1 MNLQE
6 ALQDYLAL
14 RRGLGFKLISEGKAL
29 ASFIAFLDRNHQ
41 DTITTEL
48 ALVWAKLPATVHP
61 ARWARRLSIVRG
73 FARYC
78 RAMDQTSEVP
88 PCELLQLSYP
98 RPSPYLFSDDDI
110 QKLLQASLQC
120 SEENHFFTKTLHCLF
135 GLLSVTGLRIN
146 EALALTMDDVDLET
160 GVLTIR
166 NTKFGKSRLIPLHR
180 TTINALISYREER
193 ESELAGNGS
202 PPYWFMNKQK
212 EQLGDGCVRYR
223 FNKLIKSIGLNNQT
237 CSHRPHLHDIRH
249 YFARSVLI
257 TWYLNGQDV
266 ERCLPTLS
274 AYLGHV
280 ETRDTYWYLSACP
293 ALMNEA
299 VVRLERQWGTTV

>member
-6 ALQDYLAL
+6 ALQDYLTL
-14 RRGLGFKLISEGKAL
+14 RRGLGFKLISDGKAL
-29 ASFIAFLDRNHQ
+29 ASFVCFLERNHQ

-48 ALVWAKLPATVHP
+48 ALAWAKLPTRAQP
-61 ARWARRLSIVRG
+61 AQWAKRLGIVRS

-78 RAMDQTSEVP
+78 RVMDQTSEVP
-88 PCELLQLSYP
+88 PCELLQLSYQ
-98 RPSPYLFSDDDI
+98 RPNPYLFSDGDI
-110 QKLLQASLQC
+110 QQLLQAALQY
-120 SEENHFFTKTLHCLF
+120 SEKNHFFMKTLHCLF

-146 EALALTMDDVDLET
+146 EALGLTLDDVDLDS

-166 NTKFGKSRLIPLHR
+166 HAKFGKTRLIPLHS
-180 TTINALISYREER
+180 TTLSALIAYREER
-193 ESELAGNGS
+193 ERELAGYES
-202 PPYWFMNKQK
+202 PPYWFVDKQK
-212 EQLGDGCVRYR
+212 GRLSGDCVRYR
-223 FNKLIKSIGLNNQT
+223 FNLLIKSIGLHHQT
-237 CSHRPHLHDIRH
+237 RSHRPHLQDLRH

-257 TWYLNGQDV
+257 MWYRNDQDV

-293 ALMNEA
+293 ALMSEA
-299 VVRLERQWGTTV
+299 AGRLERQWGTTR